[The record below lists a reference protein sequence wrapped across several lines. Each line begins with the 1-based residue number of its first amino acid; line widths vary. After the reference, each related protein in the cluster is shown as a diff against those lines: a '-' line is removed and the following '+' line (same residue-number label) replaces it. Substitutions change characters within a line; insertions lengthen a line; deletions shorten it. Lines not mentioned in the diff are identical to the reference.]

1 MLFFFFHM
9 NQLGYPTYDPN
20 FNMFLFW
27 AGGLR
32 PLLSFSLFVC
42 VCVRSVL
49 VVCVCLRALT
59 RGLLR
64 ACMCMYSGV
73 QVCMIEWNQYLS
85 HLFSPFLIG
94 KKNMHIYI
102 FIVHVFKPLKLNYA
116 MTYCGEVRISNNGA
130 KLKTKLKT
138 MLIKQLT
145 T

>member
-1 MLFFFFHM
+1 MGAFFFFLICM

-20 FNMFLFW
+20 FNMFLSW

-73 QVCMIEWNQYLS
+73 QVCMHVHVFECASVYDWVEPIIIS
-85 HLFSPFLIG
+85 FFFSLLDG
-94 KKNMHIYI
+94 KKYAYI
-102 FIVHVFKPLKLNYA
+102 FTVFKPLKLNYA
-116 MTYCGEVRISNNGA
+116 VRYCGE
-130 KLKTKLKT
+130 KLEFQITG
-138 MLIKQLT
+138 QN
-145 T
+145 